1 MARDALRIL
10 LSMRRRSVEQARRA
24 LAARLTT
31 EAEVVDRIRSLD
43 GKVRRDHKAAEA
55 WPDAHRFLEMF
66 ANRQDVIQAERR
78 TLAAD
83 LAAAEL
89 ETGEA
94 RSVVAAARTA
104 AEAVDELIG
113 EREAASQADAAT
125 REQHVLD
132 DIARARLA
140 VRPRAGLPDR
150 DLKAVFS

>member
-10 LSMRRRSVEQARRA
+10 LSMRRRSVEQARRV
-24 LAARLTT
+24 LAARLAA
-31 EAEVVDRIRSLD
+31 EAEVVDRIRWLD
-43 GKVRRDHKAAEA
+43 NTVHRDHQAAEA

-66 ANRQDVIQAERR
+66 ANRQDVIQGERR
-78 TLAAD
+78 ILAAD

-94 RSVVAAARTA
+94 RGVVSAARTA
-104 AEAVDELIG
+104 AEAVEELIG
-113 EREAASQADAAT
+113 EREAASQAEAAK

-140 VRPRAGLPDR
+140 LRQRRQSP
-150 DLKAVFS
+150 